1 MRATW
6 SQGFEAVR
14 NDADMNVFAA
24 RDQEFWSIPVVREKP
39 TRPGINRCELW
50 KGHTAQEH
58 LGDSAWSKK

>member
-24 RDQEFWSIPVVREKP
+24 PNQEFWSIPVERLV
-39 TRPGINRCELW
+39 
-50 KGHTAQEH
+50 QEA
-58 LGDSAWSKK
+58 GAASY